1 MMNIRPDDPRITAYH
16 LGELSSE
23 EARQIER
30 AGAADPAVGMAL
42 REAGTMAA
50 FLEDTLGSESAVVLR
65 PSQREA
71 VLRAG
76 REDASDKIVELRSAR
91 RSPRPWLTGLGAA
104 AVIAFTAVLM
114 SRLGDRPGGVDAP
127 TAREVALLPQPG
139 PAPGRGATGTAAGGA
154 HAAAS
159 HEDASSRSG
168 EFLESVAQELT
179 QGPLPETG
187 ELPATGNQSSFSDA
201 QVLRLPI
208 AVGTA
213 SPTWVRRWI
222 EEKSTLPPPAAV
234 RVEELVN
241 SVTLPAHHEM
251 DGLKLGLHLLD
262 WGGSRWVGVQLATG
276 DVPVSNLKLLS
287 EGMSSRRVVGSFA
300 TRNDDALKLEL
311 DAGRSTLVLVEFDG
325 EEVDPGKV
333 TVLIGGTMESF
344 ELADSLA
351 TGEPG
356 MRHVVATAVFG
367 RWLRDE
373 AGEDEL
379 REALAQAEQGDVD
392 PVHRE
397 SHRLMQRALE
407 LVAESGK

>member
-42 REAGTMAA
+42 LEAGAMAG
-50 FLEDTLGSESAVVLR
+50 FLEDTLSSGSAVGLR

-76 REDASDKIVELRSAR
+76 REDASDKIVELRSAK

-104 AVIAFTAVLM
+104 AVVAFTAVLM
-114 SRLGDRPGGVDAP
+114 SRLGDRPGGADAP

-139 PAPGRGATGTAAGGA
+139 PTPGRGATGAAAGGA
-154 HAAAS
+154 HAAAA
-159 HEDASSRSG
+159 HEGASSRSG
-168 EFLESVAQELT
+168 DFLESVAQELT
-179 QGPLPETG
+179 RGPLPETA

-201 QVLRLPI
+201 QIVRLPV

-213 SPTWVRRWI
+213 SSTWVRRWI
-222 EEKSTLPPPAAV
+222 EENSTLPPAAAV
-234 RVEELVN
+234 RVEEMVN
-241 SVTLPAHHEM
+241 SVTLPTHHEM
-251 DGLKLGLHLLD
+251 GGLKLGLHLLD

-276 DVPVSNLKLLS
+276 EVPVSDLKLLS
-287 EGMSSRRVVGSFA
+287 EGSSSRRVVGSFG

-311 DAGRSTLVLVEFDG
+311 DAGQATLVLVEFDG
-325 EEVDPGKV
+325 EDLDPGQV
-333 TVLIGGTMESF
+333 TVLIGATMESF
-344 ELADSLA
+344 ELTETLA
-351 TGEPG
+351 LGDPG
-356 MRHVVATAVFG
+356 MRHAVATAVFG

-373 AGEDEL
+373 ADEDQL
-379 REALAQAEQGDVD
+379 RQALAQAEQGDVD

-397 SHRLMQRALE
+397 SHRLMHRALK
-407 LVAESGK
+407 LAESGE